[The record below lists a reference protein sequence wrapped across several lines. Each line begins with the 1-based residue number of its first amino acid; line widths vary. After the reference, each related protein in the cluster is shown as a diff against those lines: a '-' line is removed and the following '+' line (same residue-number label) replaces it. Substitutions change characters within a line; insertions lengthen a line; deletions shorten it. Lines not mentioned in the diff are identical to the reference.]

1 MLLVLQLLHTLA
13 NSCNPAYLLS
23 SSKCVMSDEDLRSAC
38 DSRSIKCVFIGAAD
52 KLLQRHEIYIPRL
65 IRDFI
70 GGAVEILAKKPR
82 LHFCCT
88 VPFVTFTKDVSL
100 CNLLISQNAAACDG
114 ESRKLHL
121 ELEVAL
127 TQVTLLPQFSK
138 AIKLQSVFDGTP
150 FRPHW
155 HGKEPGEEDSWA
167 QAIQKVNKLPH
178 ELVNIFK
185 VLSVE
190 QAKAIRANLEKQ
202 LSYV

>member
-1 MLLVLQLLHTLA
+1 M
-13 NSCNPAYLLS
+13 PE
-23 SSKCVMSDEDLRSAC
+23 EDQRSAY

-52 KLLQRHEIYIPRL
+52 KFLQRREICIPRL

-70 GGAVEILAKKPR
+70 VGAVESLAKKPR

-88 VPFVTFTKDVSL
+88 VPYVTFTKDVSL
-100 CNLLISQNAAACDG
+100 CNLLITQNAAACDG

-121 ELEVAL
+121 EVEVAL

-138 AIKLQSVFDGTP
+138 AIKLQPEFVGTP
-150 FRPHW
+150 FHPYW
-155 HGKEPGEEDSWA
+155 HGKEPSEEDLWA

-190 QAKAIRANLEKQ
+190 RAKVIRANLEKQ
-202 LSYV
+202 LSYA